1 VACLLQIDPWSVR
14 GCVAKKVI
22 KRLEKQFRFLLKAQ
36 QAELAKDAT
45 SHATES
51 SRSNLIALQHTVK
64 QIYGEAVV
72 RHVGNLVTLTTP
84 ANLRAVTYQLK
95 CR

>member
-1 VACLLQIDPWSVR
+1 MQLVEELGSEL
-14 GCVAKKVI
+14 I

-45 SHATES
+45 SHATKS

-64 QIYGEAVV
+64 QIYGEAVA
-72 RHVGNLVTLTTP
+72 RHVGNLVTLI
-84 ANLRAVTYQLK
+84 ASA
-95 CR
+95 